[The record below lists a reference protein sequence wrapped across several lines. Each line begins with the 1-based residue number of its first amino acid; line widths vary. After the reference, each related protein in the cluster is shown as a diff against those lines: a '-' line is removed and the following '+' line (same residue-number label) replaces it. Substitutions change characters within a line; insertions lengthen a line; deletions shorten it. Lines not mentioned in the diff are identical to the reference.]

1 MIIEEKIPSG
11 FKPSPL
17 GPIPDEWQI
26 ITLGTL
32 VEIISGTSPSL
43 YSLKSFGKYP
53 YLKVE
58 DLNNCEKYQ
67 TRSREYSDNEMNIV
81 PENSI
86 IFPKRGAAI
95 LNNKVRINTI
105 PVQMD
110 SNLMAIY
117 PRSSTLNNE
126 YLYYRI
132 ITEQLHKIADTST
145 IPQINNKHIIPYKF
159 PLPPL
164 LEQTA
169 IANCLSVWDN
179 AIQKTQALIRQK
191 ELRKK
196 WLMQQLLSGKKRLP
210 GFEKTKWILNSLD
223 KFIEPVTRGVPKPN
237 ETYTGIGIR
246 SHGKGTF
253 LKFNEQP
260 EKNSMDQFFVVRPN
274 DLIVNI
280 TFAWEQAIAIVKP
293 EDDGALASHRF
304 PTFIFKKEIGYA
316 DFFRFFILLPRVKY
330 MLDLISPGGAG
341 RNRVM
346 SKPGFLGLE
355 FLFPGYEEQTAIA
368 RVLQVA
374 DNETALLKTKL
385 EKLREQKKGLMQV
398 LLTGKKRLKVTG

>member
-1 MIIEEKIPSG
+1 MSLEDQIPSG

-17 GPIPDEWQI
+17 GPIPNEWQV

-81 PENSI
+81 PKNSI

-164 LEQTA
+164 FEQTA

-179 AIQKTQALIRQK
+179 AIQRTQALIRQK
-191 ELRKK
+191 ELSKK

-210 GFEKTKWILNSLD
+210 GFDGEWKKTSAGEIFKSVSVKVNKNEELLSATQDKGIIPRSMLEARVTMPSGDLSAFKLVENGDFVISLRSFQGGLEYSEYRGIVSPAYTVLKPKQKICNEFFKQYFKSYD
-223 KFIEPVTRGVPKPN
+223 FIGHLAIAV
-237 ETYTGIGIR
+237 IGIR
-246 SHGKGTF
+246 DGKQVSYEDF
-253 LKFNEQP
+253 C
-260 EKNSMDQFFVVRPN
+260 FVKIP
-274 DLIVNI
+274 
-280 TFAWEQAIAIVKP
+280 
-293 EDDGALASHRF
+293 F
-304 PTFIFKKEIGYA
+304 PTA
-316 DFFRFFILLPRVKY
+316 
-330 MLDLISPGGAG
+330 
-341 RNRVM
+341 
-346 SKPGFLGLE
+346 
-355 FLFPGYEEQTAIA
+355 EEQSAIA
-368 RVLQVA
+368 RVLQAA
-374 DNETALLKTKL
+374 DKEIIMLKTKL

-398 LLTGKKRLKVTG
+398 LLTGINRLKVK